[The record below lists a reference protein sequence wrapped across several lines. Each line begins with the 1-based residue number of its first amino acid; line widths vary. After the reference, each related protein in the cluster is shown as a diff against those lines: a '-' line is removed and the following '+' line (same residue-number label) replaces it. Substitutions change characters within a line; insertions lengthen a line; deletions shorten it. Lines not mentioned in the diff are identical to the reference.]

1 MNTPNNTPPH
11 VHSANE
17 MLHRTASNSR
27 CRGARTARTH
37 ADGKR
42 SPERLYQNR
51 ETRSRCGRGPTG
63 DPTCR
68 PSKIQA
74 LPYQILHEMKPIIR
88 DESTTTS
95 EDHPQISQ
103 LERIKWSVYGSD
115 GDRQATR
122 SRHTAQ
128 IRIVIPQT
136 ALSRPGCTPHRSVDS
151 RIITSPFDPSSRV
164 FTLTGPA
171 VT

>member
-1 MNTPNNTPPH
+1 M
-11 VHSANE
+11 
-17 MLHRTASNSR
+17 RTASTTRDAAAHMQTESGVR
-27 CRGARTARTH
+27 RDST
-37 ADGKR
+37 
-42 SPERLYQNR
+42 ERLYQNR

-74 LPYQILHEMKPIIR
+74 LPYQILHEMKPIIQLPG
-88 DESTTTS
+88 ESIRGH
-95 EDHPQISQ
+95 HPQISQ

-151 RIITSPFDPSSRV
+151 RITITSPRLIRHRV
-164 FTLTGPA
+164 FSHRP
-171 VT
+171 VPR

>member
-1 MNTPNNTPPH
+1 VNTPNNTPPH

-74 LPYQILHEMKPIIR
+74 LPYQILHEMKPIIHESIRWPSPYIPVRAYQMECIRIGWRPAGHQATPHSANPYR
-88 DESTTTS
+88 DSANRPVTPGLHTAPIRRFPHHHVS
-95 EDHPQISQ
+95 V
-103 LERIKWSVYGSD
+103 WSVIACFHTD
-115 GDRQATR
+115 R
-122 SRHTAQ
+122 SRGN
-128 IRIVIPQT
+128 I
-136 ALSRPGCTPHRSVDS
+136 
-151 RIITSPFDPSSRV
+151 
-164 FTLTGPA
+164 
-171 VT
+171 